1 MRATPDELRF
11 IAASLDDLADRL
23 GRFPKYIR
31 RDCGSTSVHARVI
44 EMLREHGLEGNTALA
59 EDILELTDKLR
70 LTIRTYYEGQF
81 LDDKL

>member
-1 MRATPDELRF
+1 M
-11 IAASLDDLADRL
+11 
-23 GRFPKYIR
+23 
-31 RDCGSTSVHARVI
+31 HARVI

-70 LTIRTYYEGQF
+70 LTVRTYYEGQF

>member
-1 MRATPDELRF
+1 MPTPDRLRL
-11 IAASLDDLADRL
+11 ISTELDDLADKLTSFR
-23 GRFPKYIR
+23 KYIR

-70 LTIRTYYEGQF
+70 LTVRTYYEGQF

>member
-1 MRATPDELRF
+1 MSTPDRLRL
-11 IAASLDDLADRL
+11 ISTELDDLADKLTSFR
-23 GRFPKYIR
+23 KYIR

-70 LTIRTYYEGQF
+70 LTVRTYYEGQF

>member
-1 MRATPDELRF
+1 MSTPDRLRV
-11 IAASLDDLADRL
+11 ISTELDDLADKLNIFR
-23 GRFPKYIR
+23 KYIR

-59 EDILELTDKLR
+59 EDILELTDTLR
-70 LTIRTYYEGQF
+70 LTVRTYYEGQF